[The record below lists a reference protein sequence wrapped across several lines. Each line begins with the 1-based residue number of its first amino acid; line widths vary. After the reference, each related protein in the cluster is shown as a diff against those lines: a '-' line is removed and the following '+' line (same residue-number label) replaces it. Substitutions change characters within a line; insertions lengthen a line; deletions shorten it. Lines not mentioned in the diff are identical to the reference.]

1 MEDIILPVE
10 AIQERDIDLI
20 LLEELST
27 DVTFA
32 EWFVREL
39 QLPVL
44 TSLNGSWKSMSGI
57 GLGETDILFSYF
69 SGDRKIFVLIENKID
84 ASFQDLQFE
93 RYEKRASAYVSKG
106 ECHEAYSVLFA
117 PEKYCNTQSD
127 FDNFISYESVS
138 GRLEFTGS
146 KRNKFKSELL
156 KIAIEKLRRGYRP
169 INSPDV
175 QRFWLAYYQFKEASY
190 PSLLMKKPG
199 IVPLNSDWPQLTD
212 PRLKGVT
219 FVHKL
224 RQGNVDANFAGF
236 PEELAYKIKEVLP
249 QGAVLQKHNKTFSI
263 RIFSGKIDRT
273 QEFDPQLE
281 AVRKGL
287 DNIQFLRDWIL
298 ERKIIET

>member
-1 MEDIILPVE
+1 MENSILPVE

-39 QLPVL
+39 QLPAL
-44 TSLNGSWKSMSGI
+44 TSLNGSWKSMSQI
-57 GLGETDILFSYF
+57 GLGETDILFTYF
-69 SGDRKIFVLIENKID
+69 SEDRKIFILIENKID
-84 ASFQDLQFE
+84 ALFQNLQFE
-93 RYEKRASAYVSKG
+93 RYEKRASAYVSEGK
-106 ECHEAYSVLFA
+106 CQEAYAVLFA
-117 PEKYCNTQSD
+117 PEKYCNTQND
-127 FDNFISYESVS
+127 FDNYITYESVCK
-138 GRLEFTGS
+138 RLEFMGS
-146 KRNKFKSELL
+146 KRNLFKSSLL
-156 KIAIEKLRRGYRP
+156 KIAIEKQRRGYRP
-169 INSPDV
+169 ENSPPV
-175 QRFWLAYYQFKEASY
+175 QRFWQSYYQFKEKAY
-190 PSLLMKKPG
+190 PSLYMKKPG

-224 RQGNVDANFAGF
+224 RQGNVDATFAGF
-236 PEELAYKIKEVLP
+236 PGELAYKIKEVLP

-287 DNIQFLRDWIL
+287 DNIQFLRDWII